1 MLFNSI
7 EFLLFFPAVVTFLAS
22 LLIERSGNLLT
33 QLSQPRGC
41 KLQNVRDGLM
51 MVWGFFQKI
60 VIADRAAIFVNQVVN
75 SRFN

>member
-7 EFLLFFPAVVTFLAS
+7 EFLLFFSTAVTFLTS
-22 LLIERSGNLLT
+22 LLIERSGNLL
-33 QLSQPRGC
+33 SQPRAC

-51 MVWGFFQKI
+51 MTVWGFFQKI
-60 VIADRAAIFVNQVVN
+60 VIADRAAIFVNQVFT